1 MTETDFADTL
11 ADPAW
16 ILPENPGDPASPN
29 AAARAA
35 FPGFAGCRAA
45 EIEARLAPRAAQL
58 LSVILDGR
66 RRQVLVALPD
76 RESRARLALR
86 ASGHVMFDWHL
97 PSGRLDWSA
106 APENAFGYDTASF
119 PGTLGP
125 WLDRIHP
132 DDRDRMVRTIH
143 GPLDP
148 GREIW
153 EEAYRFL
160 RADGTTAHVID
171 RGYLLR
177 DAQGLPERMVGA
189 MLDVS
194 AIHEAEARFQLATS
208 ASSDVLFLQDLETDT
223 CWWSD
228 ALQKQ
233 YGLTPEPGP
242 GSMGWWLSHIHPDDR
257 DRVAAELGAAHESS
271 TEIWAGEY
279 RFARADGSY
288 ARVIDRARFLRDASG
303 KAIRSVGSM
312 VDVSVL
318 LEGEE
323 RFRLAAEAAQ
333 DVIYTWSP
341 DTAETWRSAGYAQTF
356 GLDPAAPARGPG
368 SWHSAIHPEDRTRI
382 DRMRDTALARRD
394 DRWECSYRVI
404 RGDGRIAHV
413 IDRALAQRRP
423 DGRLH
428 RIIGSVVDVTRLRE
442 EEERLHALLRV
453 ASDVVYDIDLRSD
466 ALVLSDS
473 AAEVL
478 GPGWLGPQVAFG
490 IWRERLHHDD
500 RARMVRD
507 FRGFVAGRG
516 DEWRSEYRLLRQDG
530 QVIHIRDRA
539 LALRDEEGRAFRV
552 IGTLEDITAEAEAAL
567 KLSQSQ
573 RLEALGKLTGG
584 VAHDFNNL
592 LSVILGNAELL
603 AEADTA
609 PEQRAMAEAV
619 VRAASRGADL
629 VRSLLAFAR
638 RQPLRPQVLDTG
650 MLLDELRGML
660 ERTLPAHIRL
670 RITPGTGL
678 WAVEADPAQLQTAL
692 LNLAVNAADAMRAGG
707 DLLIEAENVRLD
719 PDYVA
724 ANPGARAGAFLRLS
738 ISDTGQGMPPEVV
751 ARAFDPFFTTKEVGR
766 GSGLGLSMVHGFAS
780 QSGGHVTLYSE
791 PERGTTVRLYL
802 PRSGQDAA
810 TTALLRARASSI
822 RMGAGEHVIV
832 AEDDPALRPHVA
844 RLLESLGYRVTAAE
858 DGEAALAAIRAAPD
872 ARLLFSDVVM
882 PGDLNGI
889 ALATRAVAE
898 RPGLKVLLTSGYTE
912 QAIRS
917 RAPQADR
924 FAMLPK
930 PYRRDELATRL
941 REVLEDGVD

>member
-1 MTETDFADTL
+1 MTETDFADAL

-16 ILPENPGDPASPN
+16 LLPERPGDPVIAN

-35 FPGFAGCRAA
+35 FPGLAGCPAA
-45 EIEARLAPRAAQL
+45 EIEARLAPRAGQR
-58 LSVILDGR
+58 LSVVLAGRPRQILI
-66 RRQVLVALPD
+66 ALPD
-76 RESRARLALR
+76 RESRTRLALR

-97 PSGRLDWSA
+97 PSGRLDWFA
-106 APENAFGYDTASF
+106 APENAFGYDTATF
-119 PGTLGP
+119 PGGLGP

-132 DDRDRMVRTIH
+132 EDRPRMALTAH
-143 GPLDP
+143 GPLAPD
-148 GREIW
+148 REIW

-160 RADGTTAHVID
+160 RADGTVAHVID

-177 DAQGLPERMVGA
+177 DPQGRPERMVGA
-189 MLDVS
+189 MIDVS

-208 ASSDVLFLQDLETDT
+208 ASSDVLFLHDLETDT

-228 ALQKQ
+228 ALSKQ
-233 YGLTPEPGP
+233 YGHLPDPAQGC
-242 GSMGWWLSHIHPDDR
+242 MGWWLAHIHPDDR
-257 DRVAAELGAAHESS
+257 TRIADELEVARAGRD
-271 TEIWAGEY
+271 EIWSGEY

-288 ARVIDRARFLRDASG
+288 ARVIDRARFVRDAAG
-303 KAIRSVGSM
+303 RAIRSVGSM
-312 VDVSVL
+312 VDVTVL

-323 RFRLAAEAAQ
+323 RFRLAAEAAK

-341 DTAETWRSAGYAQTF
+341 ETAETWRSAGYAQTF

-382 DRMRDTALARRD
+382 DRVRDTALARRE
-394 DRWECSYRVI
+394 DRWECGYRVI
-404 RGDGRIAHV
+404 RGDGSIAHV

-442 EEERLHALLRV
+442 EEDRLRALIRV
-453 ASDVVYDIDLRSD
+453 ASDVVYDIDLRSG
-466 ALVLSDS
+466 ALAFSDS

-478 GPGWLGPQVAFG
+478 GPDWLGPQVVFG
-490 IWRERLHHDD
+490 IWQERLHPDD
-500 RARMVRD
+500 RERTM
-507 FRGFVAGRG
+507 RGFRSFIAGRG
-516 DEWRSEYRLLRQDG
+516 DEWRAEYRLLRQG
-530 QVIHIRDRA
+530 GHVLHIRDRA

-552 IGTLEDITAEAEAAL
+552 IGALEDVTAEAEAAL
-567 KLSQSQ
+567 KLNQSQ

-603 AEADTA
+603 AEADST
-609 PEQRAMAEAV
+609 PERRAMAEAV
-619 VRAASRGADL
+619 VRAATRGADL

-650 MLLDELRGML
+650 TLLDELRGML

-670 RITPGTGL
+670 RIAPGAGL

-692 LNLAVNAADAMRAGG
+692 LNLAVNAADAMREGG
-707 DLLIEAENVRLD
+707 ELLIEAGNVRLD

-738 ISDTGQGMPPEVV
+738 ISDTGRGMAPEVA

-791 PERGTTVRLYL
+791 PGRGTTVRLYL

-810 TTALLRARASSI
+810 TTALLRARATSI

-844 RLLESLGYRVTAAE
+844 RLLESLGYRVTAAA

-917 RAPQADR
+917 RVPQAER
-924 FAMLPK
+924 FPMLPK
-930 PYRRDELATRL
+930 PYRRDELAARL
-941 REVLEDGVD
+941 REVLEDGAD